1 MRLKGLTK
9 ALVAVAALAGCLSPA
24 AVAQPAGNVVVFGD
38 SFAANPDQQRHWAAK
53 VPGMGSSDYL
63 TSYPT
68 TGGCLQGPDNWPRQL
83 GYRTGQNVRDW
94 SCSGATSWTIMSR
107 INGAIRTGDLHPGT
121 RAVVLAV
128 GINDYWPNNVINA
141 NTRFDQVRIQNNYV
155 ANMHAAAARVRE
167 VAPNA
172 RIIMPGMLAISEPW
186 GAQRVCLI
194 NVVPNLP
201 GGVPVPIVQRVET
214 LTRDN
219 QIRAAREIGATYIDL
234 KQLSAGHNTCA
245 RDNERWVAGYID
257 TTTRDYNMAYHPS
270 RAGSAFVAGE
280 VARFL

>member
-1 MRLKGLTK
+1 MHLKGLAK
-9 ALVAVAALAGCLSPA
+9 ALVAVVALAGSLAPSA
-24 AVAQPAGNVVVFGD
+24 AAQPVGDVVVFGD

-53 VPGMGSSDYL
+53 IPGMASSDYL
-63 TSYPT
+63 ANYPKM
-68 TGGCLQGPDNWPRQL
+68 GGCLQGPDNWPRQL
-83 GYRTGQNVRDW
+83 AYRTGRDVRDW
-94 SCSGATSWTIMSR
+94 SCSGATSWSVMSR
-107 INGAIRTGDLHPGT
+107 INGAIRAGDLNPGT

-128 GINDYWPNNVINA
+128 GINDYWPDNMFTA
-141 NTRFDQVRIQNNYV
+141 NTRFDQPRIQNNYV

-172 RIIMPGMLAISEPW
+172 RIIIPGMLAISEPW

-219 QIRAAREIGATYIDL
+219 QIRAAREIGAVYLDL
-234 KQLSAGHNTCA
+234 KPLSAGHNTCA
-245 RDNERWVAGYID
+245 RDNERWVAGFID
-257 TTTRDYNMAYHPS
+257 TTTRDYNMAYHPA

-280 VARFL
+280 VARVL